1 MSTSFETASVSFVQA
16 KCIEIHLRKGR
27 HHEEEVNASIF
38 FRQRLMHGDSVEDAK
53 EQTEI
58 AYQGICINLDEQ
70 EPVTAGFGSK
80 YKNWKVT
87 FDYQDE
93 ST

>member
-1 MSTSFETASVSFVQA
+1 MATCFETASVNFVQA
-16 KCIEIHLRKGR
+16 KCIKIHLRKGR
-27 HHEEEVNASIF
+27 YHEEEIKASIF

-58 AYQGICINLDEQ
+58 AYKGIYINLDKQ
-70 EPVTAGFGSK
+70 EPVKSEFGST
-80 YKNWKVT
+80 YKSWEVW
-87 FDYQDE
+87 FDYKEE